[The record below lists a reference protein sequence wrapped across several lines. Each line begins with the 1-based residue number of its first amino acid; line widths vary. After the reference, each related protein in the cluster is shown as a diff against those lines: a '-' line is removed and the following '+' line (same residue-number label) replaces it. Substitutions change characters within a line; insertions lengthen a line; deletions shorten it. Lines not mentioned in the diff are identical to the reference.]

1 MNRIQRK
8 EKKRKEFYFDNSTL
22 DPRDPPI
29 EIFKLEWRIG
39 VGNAWRSLSTR
50 RGTSVKVARKPRI
63 PVSVPREWKSK
74 VTSAMPRSFFTHGEF
89 VAPNGEPLDV
99 GHRLPVRQRER
110 DVLPSIPLQRVR
122 SIAEIDRIGVFFLQ
136 AGTRFGSG
144 CFRRRSSNPL
154 RAISA
159 E

>member
-1 MNRIQRK
+1 M
-8 EKKRKEFYFDNSTL
+8 
-22 DPRDPPI
+22 
-29 EIFKLEWRIG
+29 
-39 VGNAWRSLSTR
+39 
-50 RGTSVKVARKPRI
+50 KVARKPRI

-99 GHRLPVRQRER
+99 GHRFPVRQRER

-122 SIAEIDRIGVFFLQ
+122 SIAEI
-136 AGTRFGSG
+136 
-144 CFRRRSSNPL
+144 
-154 RAISA
+154 

>member
-1 MNRIQRK
+1 MSILEIPQSSFRVAGR
-8 EKKRKEFYFDNSTL
+8 RWPSGDPTL
-22 DPRDPPI
+22 SI
-29 EIFKLEWRIG
+29 H
-39 VGNAWRSLSTR
+39 RSGRYR

-63 PVSVPREWKSK
+63 PVSVPRESRKSK

-99 GHRLPVRQRER
+99 GHRLPVWQRER

-122 SIAEIDRIGVFFLQ
+122 SIAEIDRIEVFLYP
-136 AGTRFGSG
+136 RDEVGSVRG
-144 CFRRRSSNPL
+144 SSNRFEAP
-154 RAISA
+154 RTR